1 MLILRALDIFFFV
14 FHTGL
19 VIFVVVGWAFRRT
32 RLAHLV
38 VVVLVG
44 VSWFGLGLWYGI
56 GYCPSTEWHWQVR
69 ERLGYGNMPNSYLK
83 FLFDQLTGLDA
94 NSKAVD
100 GVAFGAFLAAAVV
113 SVVLNVARPNRKRR
127 PPPS

>member
-38 VVVLVG
+38 VVGLTG
-44 VSWFGLGLWYGI
+44 LSWFGLGLWYGI

-69 ERLGYGNMPNSYLK
+69 QRLGYGPMPDSYLK
-83 FLFDQLTGLDA
+83 FVFDGLTGLDV
-94 NSKAVD
+94 NGVVVD
-100 GVAFGAFLAAAVV
+100 AVAFGSFLAAAGV
-113 SVVLNVARPNRKRR
+113 SFALTVAGLKGKR
-127 PPPS
+127 S

>member
-38 VVVLVG
+38 VVGLTG
-44 VSWFGLGLWYGI
+44 LSWFGLGLWYGI
-56 GYCPSTEWHWQVR
+56 GYCPSTEWHWQIR
-69 ERLGYGNMPNSYLK
+69 QRLGYGPMPDSYLK
-83 FLFDQLTGLDA
+83 FVVDALTGL
-94 NSKAVD
+94 NVNGRAVD
-100 GVAFGAFLAAAVV
+100 IVAFVSFLGVACVSLA
-113 SVVLNVARPNRKRR
+113 LNVARWREKRA
-127 PPPS
+127 